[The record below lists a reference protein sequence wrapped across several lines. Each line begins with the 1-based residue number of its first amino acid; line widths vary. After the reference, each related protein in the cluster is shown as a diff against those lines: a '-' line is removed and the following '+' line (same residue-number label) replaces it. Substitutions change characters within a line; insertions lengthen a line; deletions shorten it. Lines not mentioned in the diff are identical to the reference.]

1 MNMKKL
7 FLIAVTAT
15 FLVSFAYSQ
24 EASQTASSFL
34 QLLREQ
40 KFGMAEKMVAESA
53 KKYLNEAS
61 LKDFWLQME
70 SRYGALRKFGAPEK
84 QKSIKNSIFLVKFY
98 FENDSLNC
106 RLVVDEQ
113 NLISAMVFVPFVR
126 NYAFKIP
133 EYADTTKFY
142 EIETTFGVP
151 GWELPAKLTIPKG
164 TKQYPAVILVHGSG
178 PNDMDETIGGHKVF
192 RDIAYGLSSNGV
204 VVMRYE
210 KRTHEYPGKITPVY
224 DKLTIWEEAM
234 EDAIAAVAFLQ
245 ENDYVDPTK
254 IYVLGHSLGGH
265 IAPRIAQAFT
275 GVSGIIIM
283 NGNARP
289 LHKIVIDQYEYIFN
303 LDGKINEYEAKELA
317 KIRRQVEMIDKGEFT
332 DSTARD
338 SLLLMLPAKY
348 WKDLSKYDPVET
360 AKKLQIPILILAA
373 ENDYQILPLEF
384 DIWKRALQN
393 NKNVSFKMFKNLN
406 HLMVHSPKKSKPS
419 DYEKEGN
426 VSEEVI
432 KEILNWIKKN

>member
-1 MNMKKL
+1 MKKII
-7 FLIAVTAT
+7 LIACLIA
-15 FLVSFAYSQ
+15 FSLSFAYC
-24 EASQTASSFL
+24 EEPSQTAMEFL
-34 QLLREQ
+34 QLLKEQ
-40 KFGMAEKMVAESA
+40 KFETAEKMVAENS
-53 KKYLNEAS
+53 KKYLSSES
-61 LKDFWLQME
+61 MKDFWLQLE
-70 SRYGALRKFGAPEK
+70 SRYGTVKKLGQPEK
-84 QKSIKNSIFLVKFY
+84 QKSLKNNIFLVKFY
-98 FENDSLNC
+98 FEGDSLNC
-106 RLVVDEQ
+106 RIVVDEQ
-113 NLISAMVFVPFVR
+113 NLISAMLFVPFAR
-126 NYAFKIP
+126 DYSFKIP
-133 EYADTTKFY
+133 DYADTTKFY
-142 EIETTFGVP
+142 EIETKFGVA

-192 RDIAYGLSSNGV
+192 RDIAYGLSSNGI

-210 KRTHEYPGKITPVY
+210 KRTREYPDKIAQDY
-224 DKLTIWEEAM
+224 DKLTIWEETM
-234 EDAIAAVAFLQ
+234 EDALAAVAFLQ

-265 IAPRIAQAFT
+265 VAPRIAQAYT
-275 GVSGIIIM
+275 GVCGIIIM
-283 NGNARP
+283 NGNARQ

-303 LDGKINEYEAKELA
+303 LDGKINEHEARELA
-317 KIRRQVEMIDKGEFT
+317 KIRRQVEMIDKDEFT

-373 ENDYQILPLEF
+373 ENDYQVQPIEF
-384 DIWKRALQN
+384 DIWKRTLQN

-406 HLMVHSPKKSKPS
+406 HLMVYSPKKSKPS

-432 KEILNWIKKN
+432 KEILNWIKRN